1 MIRFGSACLNLTMG
15 RQGGFR
21 HMIKRTWEREGISWA
36 SRLAV
41 ENTENLCKIIEWN
54 NRNGIGLYRMTSD
67 LLPWASEYEI
77 DTLPDW
83 RTIRANLEMAGK
95 IAKRG
100 GQRLTFHPGQFNC
113 LTSPREKVVLNC
125 IRDLRIHGE
134 IMDAMGLPQTREAKI
149 NIHMGGSF
157 GDKASAIDRWCQN
170 YEFLPQSVKARIT
183 LENDDKGALFNVEDL
198 LVVHQRLGVPIVF
211 DVHHFEVAR
220 NNGDMKYEEAFELS
234 LLTWPNGIRPV
245 FHLSNS
251 AKNTEGKA
259 VAPSA
264 HSDYIHSPMNH
275 LNADIDVVIEAKAKE
290 LAVFD
295 YIKKFGNNQQLAA

>member
-1 MIRFGSACLNLTMG
+1 MIRFGYACLNLTLG

-36 SRLAV
+36 SRLGV
-41 ENTENLCKIIEWN
+41 ENTENLCKIIDWN
-54 NRNGIGLYRMTSD
+54 NRNGIKLYRMSSEI
-67 LLPWASEYEI
+67 LPWASEYELES
-77 DTLPDW
+77 LPDW
-83 RTIRANLEMAGK
+83 RTIRSNLERAAA

-134 IMDAMGLPQTREAKI
+134 IMDVMGLPRSRESKI

-157 GDKASAIDRWCQN
+157 GDKASAIDRWCKN
-170 YEFLPQSVKARIT
+170 WDLLPTCVSERIT
-183 LENDDKGALFNVEDL
+183 LENDDKGSLYSVNDL
-198 LVVHQRLGVPIVF
+198 AVVHQRLGVPIVF
-211 DVHHFEVAR
+211 DSHHFEVA
-220 NNGDMKYEEAFELS
+220 NNHGDTSYEEAFRLAVS
-234 LLTWPNGIRPV
+234 TWPSGIRPV

-251 AKNTEGKA
+251 ARNTEGKS

-264 HSDYIHSPMNH
+264 HSDYIHGPYRH

-290 LAVFD
+290 LAVMD
-295 YIKKFGNNQQLAA
+295 YIKKFVSAT